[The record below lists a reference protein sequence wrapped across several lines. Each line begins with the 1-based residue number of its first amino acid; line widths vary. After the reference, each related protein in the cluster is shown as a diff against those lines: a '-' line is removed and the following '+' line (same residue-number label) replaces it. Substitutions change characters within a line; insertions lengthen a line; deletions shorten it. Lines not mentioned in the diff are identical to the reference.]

1 MHVLL
6 LADSIFAV
14 RERALLLRLELGLV
28 GEGVRV
34 TVAAPTEVVG
44 RPEFDI
50 LGAPVAYRAGSLS
63 ITRRMRAASLAR
75 ELAGS
80 QGGDK
85 GPPVDLV
92 HVFGGSAWGIGA
104 ELCRMWEVP
113 LVLELWRLGLVERAR
128 SVAGSMREAPVLI
141 APDPAI
147 ERAALRDARGAVV
160 RLVAWGAQP
169 RQEQHE
175 ILNESRAPAIVLVG
189 FGRDDV
195 ASSRAFEGVAQV
207 MDTYKDALL
216 FVDSDAAAR
225 LGVWKRAARLGIRD
239 RVSLIGRLEDRRDL
253 VLRADVIVH
262 PDARGEQRS
271 LLLDAMA
278 SSMVVVASEDRAVAA
293 LIDGQT
299 ARLVPTGATPGMWG
313 EALAG
318 VLGDRVNARA
328 LGVSA
333 RAYVRA
339 KHRVSAHVSGVVDVY
354 EWTVGRKT
362 MAFQAGGA

>member
-6 LADSIFAV
+6 LTDSIFAV

-34 TVAAPTEVVG
+34 SVAAPTEVVG

-50 LGAPVAYRAGSLS
+50 LGAPVSYRAGSLS
-63 ITRRMRAASLAR
+63 ITRRMRASRLAR
-75 ELAGS
+75 DLAGGAAS
-80 QGGDK
+80 DK
-85 GPPVDLV
+85 GAPVDLV
-92 HVFGGSAWGIGA
+92 HVFGGAAWGMGV

-113 LVLELWRLGLVERAR
+113 LVLELWRLGLVDRAR
-128 SVAGSMREAPVLI
+128 SVAGSMREPPVLI

-160 RLVAWGAQP
+160 RLVPWGAQP
-169 RQEQHE
+169 RPEQHE

-189 FGRDDV
+189 FGRDEV
-195 ASSRAFEGVAQV
+195 SSARAFEGIAQV
-207 MDTYKDALL
+207 MDVHKDALL
-216 FVDSDAAAR
+216 FVDSDAATR
-225 LGVWKRAARLGIRD
+225 LGVWKRAARLGIRE
-239 RVSLIGRLEDRRDL
+239 RVSLIARLEDRRDL

-278 SSMVVVASEDRAVAA
+278 SSMVVVATEDRAVGA
-293 LIDGQT
+293 LVDGQT
-299 ARLVPTGATPGMWG
+299 ARLVPSGATPGMWAETLTNVLENR
-313 EALAG
+313 EA
-318 VLGDRVNARA
+318 ARA

-333 RAYVRA
+333 RAFARS
-339 KHRVSAHVSGVVDVY
+339 KHRVSAHVSGVLDVY
-354 EWTVGRKT
+354 EWTVGRKA
-362 MAFQAGGA
+362 MAFRAGTG